1 MMNRPLPIANTL
13 LILLGLLI
21 LFHVCVITGWIS
33 PDIVWGGRIDTRQEL
48 IHMEL
53 ASISMLLLFALIIL
67 VKIHVIDMDWIKPL
81 AQLGL
86 WLMAIFFLINTVTN
100 ILAIGSFERYLFAP
114 TSLVLGLLT
123 IRLALIKVSPN
134 QEDEPRPA

>member
-1 MMNRPLPIANTL
+1 MKNPLTIAWTL
-13 LILLGLLI
+13 LILLGCLI
-21 LFHVCVITGWIS
+21 LFHGLVIAGWVS
-33 PDIVWGGRIDTRQEL
+33 ADTVWGGRIETRQDL

-67 VKIHVIDMDWIKPL
+67 VKINLIDMDWIKPL

-100 ILAIGSFERYLFAP
+100 LLAISAVERYLFAP
-114 TSLVLGLLT
+114 ISLILGLLT
-123 IRLALIKVSPN
+123 IRLALSKVHTEG
-134 QEDEPRPA
+134 EDLPEQV